1 MITTFNVL
9 LVEDDPLT
17 AQLLRE
23 RVSRSHS
30 LNLIGEAT
38 TARQAIDIACRLRPD
53 LVLLDFTLPES
64 VGQPE
69 SETAGFDVWRVLYE
83 LENVPDVIAVTGAR
97 EMCSVVK
104 AQKFGVFDYVVKP
117 FTPATIDAK
126 LAAYASCRQ
135 RRIPAQ
141 QRVDQSTIDAYLN
154 RLHRSGSLPKGLD
167 HKTMDSV
174 VAVLQA
180 AGGPLL
186 ACEIGNR
193 VGVNR
198 ETANKYLIPLCQQGI
213 AVRFRRYG
221 GLGQPPFLYTLAS
234 IWKPSPEGP
243 PNTS

>member
-1 MITTFNVL
+1 MTATFNVL

-17 AQLLRE
+17 AQLLRG
-23 RVSRSHS
+23 RVSRIQS
-30 LNLIGEAT
+30 LNLVGEAG
-38 TARQAIDIACRLRPD
+38 TARQAIDMARRARPD
-53 LVLLDFTLPES
+53 LVLLDFTLPECA
-64 VGQPE
+64 GQPE

-126 LAAYASCRQ
+126 LAAYTGCRQ
-135 RRIPAQ
+135 RRISAQ
-141 QRVDQSTIDAYLN
+141 QRVDQGAIDSYLN

-167 HKTMDSV
+167 HQTMDSV

-186 ACEIGNR
+186 ASEIGDR

-198 ETANKYLIPLCQQGI
+198 ETANKYLIPLCNQGI
-213 AVRFRRYG
+213 AVRIRRYG
-221 GLGQPPFLYTLAS
+221 GVGQPPFLYTLAPA
-234 IWKPSPEGP
+234 WKPESEDP
-243 PNTS
+243 PAAP

>member
-1 MITTFNVL
+1 VTATFSVL

-23 RVSRSHS
+23 RVSRNQS
-30 LNLIGEAT
+30 LDLAGEAA
-38 TARQAIDIACRLRPD
+38 TAWQAIDMARRVRPD

-97 EMCSVVK
+97 EMCSVVR

-126 LAAYASCRQ
+126 LAAYTGCR
-135 RRIPAQ
+135 RSRIPAQ
-141 QRVDQSTIDAYLN
+141 QRVNQSTVDTYLN
-154 RLHRSGSLPKGLD
+154 RLRRSGSLPKGLD

-180 AGGPLL
+180 AEGPLL
-186 ACEIGNR
+186 ACEIGDR

-198 ETANKYLIPLCQQGI
+198 ETANKYLICLCSQGI
-213 AVRFRRYG
+213 AARIRRYG
-221 GLGQPPFLYTLAS
+221 GLGQPPFLYTVAA
-234 IWKPSPEGP
+234 IWKSEPEGAP
-243 PNTS
+243 TPS